1 MVYGIYGMLD
11 IYSYHTRCFG
21 VRLHVTDEMMLNE
34 SKETLKLEIDRN
46 IEKLAFQFL
55 ISKARLH
62 SKIKEEIYTS
72 CDGMDCYKDPRF
84 TPDMITL
91 LFKFRTRT
99 FVKNNFWNNYKNTDI
114 LCPLC
119 EKYDDSQE
127 HLFECEKIKEFCCAE
142 VEFRMEDL
150 FTDDTER
157 LYSATKTLIEMVKVR
172 DSIINPDE

>member
-1 MVYGIYGMLD
+1 MVY
-11 IYSYHTRCFG
+11 
-21 VRLHVTDEMMLNE
+21 
-34 SKETLKLEIDRN
+34 
-46 IEKLAFQFL
+46 
-55 ISKARLH
+55 
-62 SKIKEEIYTS
+62 
-72 CDGMDCYKDPRF
+72 
-84 TPDMITL
+84 
-91 LFKFRTRT
+91 
-99 FVKNNFWNNYKNTDI
+99 YKNTDI